1 MRYIAKGQI
10 SVLALTSL
18 LAIFLR
24 DSQVMNLDIFFFLFD
39 GIRCK
44 RWFNK

>member
-1 MRYIAKGQI
+1 MRHIAKGQI

-18 LAIFLR
+18 LAIILR
-24 DSQVMNLDIFFFLFD
+24 DSQVMNLDIFFSFD
-39 GIRCK
+39 GSQCK

>member
-1 MRYIAKGQI
+1 MRHIAKGQI

-18 LAIFLR
+18 LAIILR
-24 DSQVMNLDIFFFLFD
+24 DSQVTNLDIFFSFD
-39 GIRCK
+39 RIQCK